1 VRGGKNK
8 EALTQH
14 IKGTATRDLFWH
26 VGQPYRHLNAAK
38 LFMIILAYRFVC
50 FLFYYIIKKEQ
61 ISKFNLKENT
71 I

>member
-26 VGQPYRHLNAAK
+26 VAHPYRHLNAAK
-38 LFMIILAYRFVC
+38 LLMIILAYRFVC
-50 FLFYYIIKKEQ
+50 FLFLLYNKKGAD
-61 ISKFNLKENT
+61 
-71 I
+71 